1 METINRY
8 SAEWRDFVKNE
19 KKIYRALDWGT
30 TAFANL
36 QPLPELTMVLGRRYY
51 RHELLCTDGL
61 ARYFCNNAECASWDG
76 ETLTMAWDAFSY
88 HRLDEAL
95 QKIHHK
101 CSTFAYERAREAG
114 LAWPSAEQ
122 NDYNRLEVETREFC
136 ILPRGSWPGIG
147 YRGPVA
153 YNLMRHEFPPDHPH
167 TLKLMDWLVRKC
179 ITTRHDGGKYFACI
193 QGLGLPVPDELKG
206 AFDDKVWVLESDS
219 ATSCQTGAPDQDLL
233 SGQTMISP

>member
-76 ETLTMAWDAFSY
+76 ETLTMAWGAFPY
-88 HRLDEAL
+88 HRLDE
-95 QKIHHK
+95 
-101 CSTFAYERAREAG
+101 
-114 LAWPSAEQ
+114 
-122 NDYNRLEVETREFC
+122 
-136 ILPRGSWPGIG
+136 
-147 YRGPVA
+147 
-153 YNLMRHEFPPDHPH
+153 
-167 TLKLMDWLVRKC
+167 
-179 ITTRHDGGKYFACI
+179 
-193 QGLGLPVPDELKG
+193 
-206 AFDDKVWVLESDS
+206 VL
-219 ATSCQTGAPDQDLL
+219 
-233 SGQTMISP
+233 